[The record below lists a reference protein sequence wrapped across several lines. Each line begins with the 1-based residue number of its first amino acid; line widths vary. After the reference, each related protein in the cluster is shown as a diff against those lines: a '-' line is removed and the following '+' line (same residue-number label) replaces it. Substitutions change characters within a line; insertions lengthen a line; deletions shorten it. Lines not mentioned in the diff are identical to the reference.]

1 MVPAA
6 RLLLP
11 WNCGAKDK
19 IINKLPLIMN
29 NKLKNQ
35 EGFIALIALLI
46 VVAAGLTIGI
56 AVSLGGIEEI
66 QTSFGIG
73 QAGKA
78 KNLANSCIEEG
89 LGRLRENW
97 ANYSGSLSIGGNSCI
112 INTVINGSLANV
124 TAIGTVDVH
133 TQKIQI
139 QVDNNLNVIAWQEE

>member
-1 MVPAA
+1 MS
-6 RLLLP
+6 
-11 WNCGAKDK
+11 
-19 IINKLPLIMN
+19 

-35 EGFIALIALLI
+35 EGYIALIALLI

-66 QTSFGIG
+66 QTSFGAG
-73 QAGKA
+73 QAAKA
-78 KNLANSCIEEG
+78 KAVANACIEEG

-97 ANYSGSLSIGGNSCI
+97 ADYSGSLSISGNSCI
-112 INTVINGSLANV
+112 INTVIVDGSLANV
-124 TAIGTVDVH
+124 TAIGTVGIH